1 MFDPF
6 CTAAEL
12 ARRLAAR
19 ELSVVEVVEGYLAR
33 IERTHPVLNAVV
45 TLDAE
50 RARTRARQADAALAR
65 GQRLGPL
72 HGVPFTLKDS
82 LATAGVRTTVGH
94 ARIDHVP
101 EVDSTVAAR
110 LQLAGGILLGKT
122 NVPPLLMSAQTDNA
136 LFGRTSNP
144 HAPDRTVGGSSGGSG
159 AAVAAGL
166 SAFDVGSDM
175 SGSIR
180 IPAHYCGVYGFKPTT
195 GRIPLSGHIPPPPGT
210 AQPERMLCAVGP
222 LARSVEDLALLF
234 SVLAGPDGLDVD
246 VPPLPLSP
254 VAARG
259 PRSLR
264 IAFLSAFPD
273 VPTSGAVQ
281 ATVRAVAERLAR
293 AGADVHECAPF
304 SFAAMRAAWG
314 EYLRCVGATM
324 QELMAT
330 ALPAP
335 PPSSAP
341 PPTLGTW
348 AHAQRL
354 RDGVIVELERL
365 FDQVD
370 AFLCPLGIS
379 EAFPHGPPRA
389 PIPVDGVAVESRFVD
404 HYLFP
409 FNLTG
414 SPAVALPAGMHDG
427 LPLGVQLVGKRFAD
441 EALLGV
447 ALGVDAVLDG
457 FRRPPAFAAS

>member
-6 CTAAEL
+6 SSAAEL

-33 IERTHPVLNAVV
+33 IERTHASLNAVV
-45 TLDAE
+45 TLDAQ
-50 RARTRARQADAALAR
+50 RARARAQQADAALAR
-65 GQRLGPL
+65 GQHLGPL

-82 LATAGVRTTVGH
+82 LTTAGVRTTVGH
-94 ARIDHVP
+94 EGIDHVP
-101 EVDSTVAAR
+101 TVDSTVAAR
-110 LQLAGGILLGKT
+110 LQHAGGILLGKT
-122 NVPPLLMSAQTDNA
+122 NVPPLLMSAQTQNP
-136 LFGRTSNP
+136 LFGRTNNP
-144 HAPDRTVGGSSGGSG
+144 HALERTVGGSSGGSG

-166 SAFDVGSDM
+166 TAFDVGSDM

-180 IPAHYCGVYGFKPTT
+180 IPANYCGVYGFKPTS
-195 GRIPLSGHIPPPPGT
+195 GRIPLTGHIPPPPGV
-210 AQPERMLCAVGP
+210 ASPERMLCALGP
-222 LARSVEDLALLF
+222 LARSVEDLALVF
-234 SVLAGPDGLDVD
+234 AVLAGPDGQDID
-246 VPPLPLSP
+246 VPPLPLAP

-264 IAFLSAFPD
+264 IAFMSSFPD
-273 VPTSGAVQ
+273 VPTSSAVQ
-281 ATVRAVAERLAR
+281 ATVRSVAERLVR
-293 AGADVHECAPF
+293 AGAEVQERQPF
-304 SFAAMRAAWG
+304 SFPAMRAAWG

-324 QELMAT
+324 TELMAT

-335 PPSSAP
+335 PPSSSA
-341 PPTLGTW
+341 PPTLGAW
-348 AHAQRL
+348 ATAQRL

-365 FDQVD
+365 FDEVD

-379 EAFPHGPPRA
+379 EAFPHGPPRT

-414 SPAVALPAGMHDG
+414 SPAVALPAVMHEG
-427 LPLGVQLVGKRFAD
+427 LPLGVQLVGKRFCD

-447 ALGVDAVLDG
+447 ALGVDTLLDG

>member
-19 ELSVVEVVEGYLAR
+19 EVSVVEVVDGYLAR
-33 IERTHPVLNAVV
+33 IERTHGALNAVV

-50 RARTRARQADAALAR
+50 RARARARQADAALAR

-94 ARIDHVP
+94 ERIDHVP
-101 EVDSTVAAR
+101 TLDSTVAAR
-110 LQLAGGILLGKT
+110 LQQAGAILLGKT
-122 NVPPLLMSAQTDNA
+122 NVPPLLMSAQTQNA
-136 LFGRTSNP
+136 LFGRTNNP
-144 HAPDRTVGGSSGGSG
+144 HAPERTVGGSSGGAG

-166 SAFDVGSDM
+166 CAFDVGSDM

-195 GRIPLSGHIPPPPGT
+195 GRIPLTGHIPPPPGG
-210 AQPERMLCAVGP
+210 AQPERMMCAVGP
-222 LARSVEDLALLF
+222 MARSVEDLALLF

-246 VPPLPLSP
+246 VPPVPLSP

-264 IAFLSAFPD
+264 IGFMSAFPD
-273 VPTSGAVQ
+273 VPTSRAVQ
-281 ATVRAVAERLAR
+281 ASVRSIVERLTR
-293 AGADVHECAPF
+293 AGAEMQERQPF
-304 SFAAMRAAWG
+304 SFPAMRTAWG

-348 AHAQRL
+348 ATAQRL

-365 FDQVD
+365 FDEVD

-379 EAFPHGPPRA
+379 EAFPHSPPRT
-389 PIPVDGVAVESRFVD
+389 PIPVDGVPVESRFVD

-414 SPAVALPAGMHDG
+414 SPAVALPGTLHDG
-427 LPLGVQLVGKRFAD
+427 LPLGVQLVGKRFGD

-447 ALGVDAVLDG
+447 ALGVDTLLEG
-457 FRRPPAFAAS
+457 FRPPPGFAAS